1 MTCSLCRTGECQDG
15 HTTMTL
21 TRGEAVIV
29 LKNVPA
35 MVCQQ
40 CGHAYLDSK
49 TTRMVLNKANRAIEN
64 GTELEVINLKAA

>member
-1 MTCSLCRTGECQDG
+1 MTCLLCRTGDCKEG

-40 CGHAYLDSK
+40 CGHAYLESE
-49 TTRMVLNKANRAIEN
+49 TTKMVLNKANRAIDN